1 MATSSEEYGNRTDFC
16 SVFSAS
22 HDLLRRQN
30 HLS

>member
-1 MATSSEEYGNRTDFC
+1 MPTSSEECGNRTDFC

-22 HDLLRRQN
+22 HDLVRRQI